1 MTKWLRKVVDRLMGV
16 GVDKA
21 GMARMLG
28 EIRTGPGQRS
38 RVSNRGANLRLADTM
53 VQIPA
58 GSLPFECDVD
68 LAPLTHGNVIA
79 GISLACVA
87 DLRVPASW
95 SLPKIGMRFS
105 LRYPGE
111 YVVVKEGKT
120 YRLMQL
126 EANMARRE
134 RLSA

>member
-1 MTKWLRKVVDRLMGV
+1 MTKWLRRVVDRLMGD
-16 GVDKA
+16 GLDHA
-21 GMARMLG
+21 GMERLLS

-58 GSLPFECDVD
+58 GAVPYECDVE

-79 GISLACVA
+79 GISLDCVA

-105 LRYPGE
+105 LRYPGD
-111 YVVVKEGKT
+111 YVVVKDGKT

-126 EANMARRE
+126 EQHQARRN

>member
-1 MTKWLRKVVDRLMGV
+1 MTKWIRSMVDRLMGTGLDQV
-16 GVDKA
+16 GIK
-21 GMARMLG
+21 RLLS
-28 EIRTGPGQRS
+28 EISTGQGQRA
-38 RVSNRGANLRLADTM
+38 RVSNRGANLRLADTV

-58 GSLPFECDVD
+58 GALPYECDVE

-79 GISLACVA
+79 GISLDCVA

-111 YVVVKEGKT
+111 YVVVKDGKS

-126 EANMARRE
+126 EQHQARRE